1 MSHAVPKW
9 IAALPLAG
17 LLAACASTP
26 QTSPATTAQASPA
39 ATASGFQ
46 RALIDF
52 NSCAK
57 PEYPRDDLRASH
69 TGRVKLGFL
78 VGTDGAVLDARIEQ
92 SSGYQGLDVT
102 AQAVL
107 SKCRFRP
114 ARLDGQP
121 VQAWTEVVY
130 VWSIV
135 DHTRT

>member
-17 LLAACASTP
+17 LLAACAGATQP
-26 QTSPATTAQASPA
+26 SPATTAQTSPA
-39 ATASGFQ
+39 ANASGFQ

-52 NSCAK
+52 KSCAK

-78 VGTDGAVLDARIEQ
+78 VSVDGAVLDSRIEQ

-114 ARLDGQP
+114 ARLDGQA
-121 VQAWTEVVY
+121 VQAWAEVSY

-135 DHTRT
+135 DDRRT